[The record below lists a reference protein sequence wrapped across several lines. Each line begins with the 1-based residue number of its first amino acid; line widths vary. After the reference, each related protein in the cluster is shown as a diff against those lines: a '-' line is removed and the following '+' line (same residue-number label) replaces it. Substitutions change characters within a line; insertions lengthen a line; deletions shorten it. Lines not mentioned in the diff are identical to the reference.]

1 MLAEQEIAGCTAP
14 RRCPWCSR
22 GFQSLQE
29 TMLFWTLLLA
39 VGLPLVSNQ
48 NESVSAWTYS
58 LKCHDCWD
66 INNFNCPQIR
76 TCPYHIRRCLTIS
89 IRLNVRELFVYKNC
103 TYNCTFVYRS
113 EEPPEAIRIMKTNSF
128 YFVRCCN
135 AMTCNEGGPTNLER
149 DIIPDYPIEEELEG
163 AVRLGESTFFL
174 SVASILVSNTL
185 T

>member
-1 MLAEQEIAGCTAP
+1 ARGWGRGKLYVEPEPDAAE
-14 RRCPWCSR
+14 
-22 GFQSLQE
+22 SLP
-29 TMLFWTLLLA
+29 
-39 VGLPLVSNQ
+39 G
-48 NESVSAWTYS
+48 TYS